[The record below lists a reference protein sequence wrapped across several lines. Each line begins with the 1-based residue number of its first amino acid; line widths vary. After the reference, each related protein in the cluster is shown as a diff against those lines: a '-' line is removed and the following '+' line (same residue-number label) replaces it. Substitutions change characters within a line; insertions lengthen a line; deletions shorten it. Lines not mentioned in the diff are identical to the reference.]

1 MLYKTLSDK
10 NDPKELRYHEDR
22 LRKRLQRFGYSLSK
36 GKITDPLGRIPL
48 KRRPI
53 ERGYQIVNLST
64 GAIELGERHDLTL
77 AQVQEFWRAKSDELW
92 EEKRKAK
99 KAKAKE
105 MRQKTETTKVETFPS
120 VWW

>member
-10 NDPKELRYHEDR
+10 SDPKELRRHEDR
-22 LRKRLQRFGYSLSK
+22 LKKRLQRFGYTLSK
-36 GKITDPLGRIPL
+36 GKITEPFGKIQL
-48 KRRPI
+48 KRRAY
-53 ERGYQIVNLST
+53 ERGYQIINLAT
-64 GAIELGERHDLTL
+64 GAVEMGEQHDLTL

-105 MRQKTETTKVETFPS
+105 TRQKTETTKVETFPS